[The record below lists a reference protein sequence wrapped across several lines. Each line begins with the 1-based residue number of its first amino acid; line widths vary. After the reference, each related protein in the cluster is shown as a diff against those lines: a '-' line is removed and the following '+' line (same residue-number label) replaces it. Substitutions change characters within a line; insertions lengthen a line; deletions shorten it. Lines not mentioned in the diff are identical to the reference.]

1 MTLSKQPDPLCFH
14 SAVQSDNPHWRLAQ
28 SGLWIIPN
36 RRTEWTSQP
45 FHCHLTCGLE
55 TWECISCECIADVV
69 CIRSCHY
76 ANVDVC
82 IHKHVRRVKLSSA
95 PPSSTHTHLFE
106 APALLTLPFSLF
118 SICHETLLN
127 LKSGCLCCSFWTN
140 LFSIFQFRWSAT
152 LTMLQGIWDGLG
164 AWRSRGRG
172 GRTLWDGPDGLV
184 GRPELLSSTTTRS
197 HTEAR
202 SDPATREGTGVLQ
215 PAWAGIN
222 EPRCFPQN
230 AERPGWGK
238 EGGGVG
244 GRDRK
249 EEAYLLFFFLLC
261 PSLRP
266 LSVRFLRFLITTDH
280 GGLCA
285 RSIVGNYQRGICL
298 WRRTRAAANL

>member
-14 SAVQSDNPHWRLAQ
+14 SAVQSDNPHWRLAR

-45 FHCHLTCGLE
+45 FHCHFTCGLE

-82 IHKHVRRVKLSSA
+82 IHKHVRHVKLASA
-95 PPSSTHTHLFE
+95 PLSSTHTHLFE
-106 APALLTLPFSLF
+106 APALLTLPFFLF

-127 LKSGCLCCSFWTN
+127 LKSGCLCCSFWAN

-164 AWRSRGRG
+164 QGKGWTDTLRWSRRASGQARAPLFHNNKEPHWSTLRPCNPRGHRGPPACLGRDKWTQMLPAKCRATRLREG
-172 GRTLWDGPDGLV
+172 GR
-184 GRPELLSSTTTRS
+184 
-197 HTEAR
+197 
-202 SDPATREGTGVLQ
+202 
-215 PAWAGIN
+215 
-222 EPRCFPQN
+222 
-230 AERPGWGK
+230 
-238 EGGGVG
+238 GVG

-249 EEAYLLFFFLLC
+249 GGGLPPFFFLLC

-266 LSVRFLRFLITTDH
+266 LSVRILRFLITTDH